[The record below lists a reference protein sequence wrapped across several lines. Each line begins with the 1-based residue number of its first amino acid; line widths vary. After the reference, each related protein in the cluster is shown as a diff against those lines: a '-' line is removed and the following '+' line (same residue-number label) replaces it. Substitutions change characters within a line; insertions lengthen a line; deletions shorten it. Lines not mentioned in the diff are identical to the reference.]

1 MAEQIVMNSSDEA
14 AELKT
19 VTGWVSR
26 LGHFY
31 GSDERLARWD
41 GCTHVA
47 CTRCGAAVKKS
58 RSTLCAACR
67 TEKEIERYAALPKVE
82 WDGETPLYSKVT
94 DEYFFDRQAL
104 EDKLYDEDITAE
116 SLRLVICTPNYPR
129 QIDYDHWC
137 DDLPEEGE
145 LPDDIADAVAA
156 LNEVIKKSAPLSWS
170 AGKQAAIVGA

>member
-1 MAEQIVMNSSDEA
+1 MPEQMVMNSSDEA

-26 LGHFY
+26 TGHFY
-31 GSDERLARWD
+31 GNDERLARWD
-41 GCTHVA
+41 GCTHVPCNSCGTA
-47 CTRCGAAVKKS
+47 VEKCYTMCGACK
-58 RSTLCAACR
+58 AA
-67 TEKEIERYAALPKVE
+67 KELDRYAALPKVE
-82 WDGETPLYSKVT
+82 WDGETPLYSEVA

-104 EDKLYDEDITAE
+104 EDKLYDEDITPE

-137 DDLPEEGE
+137 DELPEDGE

-156 LNEVIKKSAPLSWS
+156 LNEVIEKSAALSWS
-170 AGKQAAIVGA
+170 PGKQAAIVGA

>member
-1 MAEQIVMNSSDEA
+1 MPEQIVMNSSDEA

-31 GSDERLARWD
+31 GNDERLARWD

-47 CTRCGAAVKKS
+47 CNVCGAAVEKS
-58 RSTLCAACR
+58 RTMCRACC
-67 TEKEIERYAALPKVE
+67 TAKEIERYNALPKVE
-82 WDGETPLYSKVT
+82 WDGETPLYSEVS

-104 EDKLYDEDITAE
+104 DDKLYDDGVTAE

-129 QIDYDHWC
+129 EIDYDHWY
-137 DDLPEEGE
+137 DDLPEEGD
-145 LPDDIADAVAA
+145 LPDDIAGAVAA

-170 AGKQAAIVGA
+170 PGKQAAIVGA